1 MREKLDS
8 LDKKIVHYVC
18 SGVHSYNDLAKLCG
32 VGRNTIYRRLGKLE
46 KMGIIVRKIMAVPD
60 FEKLG
65 LSVMIVGINAS
76 SDDIEK
82 MVRFLKRQP
91 QVKFLW
97 KTYGTHD
104 LIFVVL
110 CDKEDV
116 GECIFELKR
125 FLEKIGV
132 KIARFD
138 VSVSVSW
145 ERIDLTPY

>member
-1 MREKLDS
+1 MREKLDN

-18 SGVHSYNDLAKLCG
+18 SGVHSYIDLAKLCS
-32 VGRNTIYRRLGKLE
+32 VGRNTIYRRLEKLE
-46 KMGIIVRKIMAVPD
+46 RMGIIVRRIMAVPN

-76 SDDIEK
+76 SDDVEK
-82 MVRFLKRQP
+82 IIRFLKRQ
-91 QVKFLW
+91 QQIKFLW

-110 CDKEDV
+110 CGKEDI

-132 KIARFD
+132 KIAKFD
-138 VSVSVSW
+138 ISVSISW

>member
-8 LDKKIVHYVC
+8 LDRKIVHYVC

-32 VGRNTIYRRLGKLE
+32 VGRNTIYRRLEKLE

-82 MVRFLKRQP
+82 MVRFLKRQQ

-104 LIFVVL
+104 LIFVIL

-138 VSVSVSW
+138 ISVSVSW